1 MQTTN
6 NHLWKPG
13 ESGNPKGR
21 PKGSRNKLSEAVIGD
36 ILMDWEEH
44 GVQTIIQTREKDPV
58 RYLRVVA
65 GIIPREF
72 QAKSEIEVSFID
84 ALKELNNRENKLLD
98 DRTIDVGGSNESD

>member
-1 MQTTN
+1 MQTTK

-13 ESGNPKGR
+13 ESGNPAGR

-36 ILMDWEEH
+36 ILLDWEEF
-44 GVQTIIQTREKDPV
+44 GVETIRQTREKDPV